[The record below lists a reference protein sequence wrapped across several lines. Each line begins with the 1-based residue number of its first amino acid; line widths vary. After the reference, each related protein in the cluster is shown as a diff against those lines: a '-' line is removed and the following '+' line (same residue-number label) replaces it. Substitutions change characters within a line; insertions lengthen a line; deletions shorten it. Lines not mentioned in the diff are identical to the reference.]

1 MISLVAMLLCMLGLS
16 CLFVA
21 GLHWLYGLREDSNGK
36 KTNIEAA
43 KWMLAMSAGCIFAAA
58 TISSIWGV

>member
-21 GLHWLYGLREDSNGK
+21 GVHWLHGLRGDFNSRK
-36 KTNIEAA
+36 VNIEAA
-43 KWMLAMSAGCIFAAA
+43 KWMLAMSAGCVFAAVA
-58 TISSIWGV
+58 ISSIWGV

>member
-1 MISLVAMLLCMLGLS
+1 MISLAAVLLCILGLS

-21 GLHWLYGLREDSNGK
+21 GVHWLYCLRGDSNSRK
-36 KTNIEAA
+36 ANIEAA
-43 KWMLAMSAGCIFAAA
+43 KWMLAMSAGCVFATV